1 MHRLPTDDF
10 RENNNLNAADE
21 DSSIHNLV
29 FALFGL
35 KEFDATKNSQSE
47 KNERVSPNPD

>member
-21 DSSIHNLV
+21 DSSIHNLE
-29 FALFGL
+29 LGL
-35 KEFDATKNSQSE
+35 VGPEELDRAKNRE
-47 KNERVSPNPD
+47 I